1 MPSPKIIACGH
12 YHIST
17 KAGNSFPAVLVRFP
31 DEKNAT
37 RERYF
42 WRSKRDFLL
51 LSRAMSGPH
60 SFPKKAFAKLSD
72 QALTGGPWV
81 CPDDDDAPSSG
92 GYCEIVRR
100 LSKQHTS
107 NAANDDDDNNIESN
121 FNPSMKKSLYR
132 LDAFLSQAFDAAAKR
147 NAKFITS
154 SNSKDNNNA
163 DEDEKMIDKA
173 LATFCKTEHTEHLLV
188 PSPRSDGNNNST
200 RNSSYTAHTSKAY
213 RLGQY
218 FASDDNAQLVISR
231 MIELLEQDGERSND
245 DSYVFIEPS
254 CGDGRIISKLLTATK
269 QMKDGSINVLGY
281 DIDANAIERAKT
293 KLNGSKVLLECKDF
307 LSLSRQD
314 LLSRVQHFH
323 SPNDELTL
331 SRKRRRPDN
340 GHEKI
345 IVIGGPPYTPK
356 ELPKQF
362 ILHSITNLKA
372 DIVVFILPQRCE
384 KEAAQIQQILNDRR
398 TDGNLRWSYS
408 NTELANIEFSFEK
421 ITVQQPSILQSWFKK

>member
-1 MPSPKIIACGH
+1 
-12 YHIST
+12 
-17 KAGNSFPAVLVRFP
+17 
-31 DEKNAT
+31 
-37 RERYF
+37 
-42 WRSKRDFLL
+42 
-51 LSRAMSGPH
+51 MSGPH

-81 CPDDDDAPSSG
+81 CPDDDAPSSG

-100 LSKQHTS
+100 LTKQHIS
-107 NAANDDDDNNIESN
+107 NANDEDDNDIESN
-121 FNPSMKKSLYR
+121 FNPNMKKSLHR
-132 LDAFLSQAFDAAAKR
+132 LDEFLLQAFDAAARR

-154 SNSKDNNNA
+154 SNSKDSNNA
-163 DEDEKMIDKA
+163 DEDEKMIVKA

-188 PSPRSDGNNNST
+188 PSSHSHGNNIST

-254 CGDGRIISKLLTATK
+254 CGDGRIIRKLLTATK
-269 QMKDGSINVLGY
+269 QMKDTSINVLGY
-281 DIDANAIERAKT
+281 DIDANAIERAEA
-293 KLNGSKVLLECKDF
+293 KLNGSQVMLECKDF

-314 LLSRVQHFH
+314 LLSNIQHFH
-323 SPNDELTL
+323 SDELTL

-340 GHEKI
+340 EHGKI

-356 ELPKQF
+356 ELPRQF

-372 DIVVFILPQRCE
+372 HIVVFILPQRCE
-384 KEAAQIQQILNDRR
+384 KEAVQIQRILNDRR
-398 TDGNLRWSYS
+398 TDGKLTWSYS
-408 NTELANIEFSFEK
+408 NVELANIEFSFEK
-421 ITVQQPSILQSWFKK
+421 TTVQQPSILQCWFKK